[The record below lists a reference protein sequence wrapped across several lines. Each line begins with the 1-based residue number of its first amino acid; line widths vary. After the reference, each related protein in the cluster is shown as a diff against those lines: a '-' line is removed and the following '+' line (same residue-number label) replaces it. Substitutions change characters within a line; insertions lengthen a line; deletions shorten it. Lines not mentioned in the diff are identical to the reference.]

1 MKINLDYKHWLETK
15 RDLINELKESE
26 TLIFDRIEPV
36 YNTLEYYKEK
46 ELSDQEY
53 NIFDVG
59 YMYLSEQI
67 LGIENYIKTLGSLTE
82 LENQSVTYNYL
93 MDIND
98 FYEDHDLEHDKPQF
112 LKLIG
117 KVEDLLLSKQPLEES
132 VYEMIQESIE
142 KYKDSSSIVE
152 IFVEI
157 SDNLGV

>member
-1 MKINLDYKHWLETK
+1 LVRNKKRFNQWVKRIRNINL
-15 RDLINELKESE
+15 
-26 TLIFDRIEPV
+26 